1 MIPVDESGLVESL
14 DDFLRFASSE
24 YLVQRSGRLVLEDV
38 FGIPFRSEGHQ
49 AYEDR
54 KRVLALLR
62 ESPSYD
68 RRGTFILDF
77 LNDTIFFEFFETHGK
92 DSRC

>member
-1 MIPVDESGLVESL
+1 MSESGLVESL
-14 DDFLRFASSE
+14 DNFLCFRSSE
-24 YLVQRSGRLVLEDV
+24 YFVQGSGHLVLENIL
-38 FGIPFRSEGHQ
+38 GIPFCTEGHQ

-68 RRGTFILDF
+68 RRGAFMLDL
-77 LNDTIFFEFFETHGK
+77 LNDTVTFEFFETHGK
-92 DSRC
+92 DPRC

>member
-1 MIPVDESGLVESL
+1 MSESGLVESL
-14 DDFLRFASSE
+14 DYLLRFWSRE
-24 YLVQRSGRLVLEDV
+24 YLVQRSGRLVLEDF
-38 FGIPFRSEGHQ
+38 FGIPFCSEGHQ
-49 AYEDR
+49 AYEYW

-92 DSRC
+92 DSGC